1 MNNPKEIDE
10 VFDKISYKKGASLIR
25 MLHSLMG
32 EEDFKQG
39 IRSTGFRNVKS
50 RGGNATPLP
59 ALGSV
64 RLCDALQTDL
74 PDSPSLPHSAS

>member
-39 IRSTGFRNVKS
+39 IRSTGSHNVKVLS
-50 RGGNATPLP
+50 SATQLNFDHT
-59 ALGSV
+59 AEFFS
-64 RLCDALQTDL
+64 
-74 PDSPSLPHSAS
+74 

>member
-1 MNNPKEIDE
+1 VSVNNPKEIDE

-39 IRSTGFRNVKS
+39 IRSTGFRTVK
-50 RGGNATPLP
+50 
-59 ALGSV
+59 V
-64 RLCDALQTDL
+64 
-74 PDSPSLPHSAS
+74 PS

>member
-39 IRSTGFRNVKS
+39 IRSTGFRNVKVLS
-50 RGGNATPLP
+50 SATSVADPDPSDLYVFLGLLDPNPL
-59 ALGSV
+59 V
-64 RLCDALQTDL
+64 R
-74 PDSPSLPHSAS
+74 